1 MRQLFFN
8 REQRLRNG
16 WWMLL
21 FIGLVFVTR
30 FAYTPLSHALQGL
43 GIAKHWLEPLGLVFL
58 LFATWV
64 CTRLRR
70 EPLASVG
77 FHLDRRWAKE
87 AAWGM
92 LLGMGAMV
100 LVVALMWASGAV
112 RLELDPARSFGAL
125 GVGLYVFVS
134 VALFEETL
142 FRGFL
147 FQRLVDGAG
156 VWVAQIALALLFAAA
171 HWNNPDMHGAT
182 RVWASI
188 DIALAALMLG
198 MAYLRTRSLALPVG
212 LHLGWNWMQGHVLG
226 FDVSGVDLPGWFLP
240 QLQDRPEW
248 MTGGAFGPESTVF
261 AVVVDLAVLMLLW
274 KWKGTAAVAPQSRT
288 SAFSDARQL
297 A

>member
-1 MRQLFFN
+1 MRHFFFN

-21 FIGLVFVTR
+21 FLGVVFVTR
-30 FAYTPLSHALQGL
+30 FAYTPLVHALQDW
-43 GIAKHWLEPLGLVFL
+43 GIARHWLEPLAFVFIL
-58 LFATWV
+58 LATWV

-77 FHLDRRWAKE
+77 FRLGRRWAKE

-92 LLGMGAMV
+92 LLGMGAMM
-100 LVVALMWASGAV
+100 LVVALMWATGAV
-112 RLELDPARSFGAL
+112 RLQLDPARSLGAL
-125 GVGLYVFVS
+125 GVGLYVFVF
-134 VALFEETL
+134 VALFEEVL

-156 VWVAQIALALLFAAA
+156 VWVAQIALALLFALG
-171 HWNNPDMHGAT
+171 HWGNPDMHGAT
-182 RVWASI
+182 KVWASI
-188 DIALAALMLG
+188 DIALAAVMLG
-198 MAYLRTRSLALPVG
+198 MAYLRTRSLALPFG

-240 QLQDRPEW
+240 QLLDRPQW

-261 AVVVDLAVLMLLW
+261 AVVVDLAVLALLW
-274 KWKGTAAVAPQSRT
+274 KWKGSVAGSSQREPVLRAQP
-288 SAFSDARQL
+288 A
-297 A
+297 